1 LTAAITSLFS
11 ACSDSRNSAPD
22 DDIDETALVSDEKKP
37 APAPAVGVGVD
48 AEVVDRWA
56 AGEACEREALLEEE
70 EEAEA
75 LVGADSSG
83 SSSSAKNEVT
93 ELKKDI
99 ACAQGGVIQTD
110 RSSSISWLPP
120 AGRPAA
126 AAVPAEARQPCLD
139 AWPVHSSLASSL
151 STCPTTILSIA
162 LVSIFV
168 IFSRDKT

>member
-1 LTAAITSLFS
+1 MTSLFS

-48 AEVVDRWA
+48 ADADAEVVRWA
-56 AGEACEREALLEEE
+56 AGVDCEREEALPEEEEE

-75 LVGADSSG
+75 LVAADSSG

-99 ACAQGGVIQTD
+99 ACAQGGGVIQTD
-110 RSSSISWLPP
+110 RSSM
-120 AGRPAA
+120 GRL
-126 AAVPAEARQPCLD
+126 VPGSRLCCEARQPRLD
-139 AWPVHSSLASSL
+139 VWPAHSSLASSL
-151 STCPTTILSIA
+151 STCPRTVISIA
-162 LVSIFV
+162 LVSIFLD
-168 IFSRDKT
+168 FSRDKT